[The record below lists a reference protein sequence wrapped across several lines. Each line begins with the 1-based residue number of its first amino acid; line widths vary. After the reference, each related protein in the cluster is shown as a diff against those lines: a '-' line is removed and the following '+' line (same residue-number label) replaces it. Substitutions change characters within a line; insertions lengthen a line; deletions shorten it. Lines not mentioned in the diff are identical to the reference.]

1 MAKVIFNF
9 LISPENKQRLLAVC
23 DSNGVTMSSVLNG
36 LIETYVIRQTEII
49 EHRSSQFDRLD
60 AAIKAT
66 QKQRDYRQ
74 PRIEPDFDD
83 EPISPIYHD
92 GSDFYD
98 QNF

>member
-1 MAKVIFNF
+1 
-9 LISPENKQRLLAVC
+9 
-23 DSNGVTMSSVLNG
+23 MSSVLNG

-60 AAIKAT
+60 AAIKAM

-74 PRIEPDFDD
+74 PRIEPDFDN

>member
-1 MAKVIFNF
+1 
-9 LISPENKQRLLAVC
+9 
-23 DSNGVTMSSVLNG
+23 MSSVLNG

-49 EHRSSQFDRLD
+49 EHRASQFDRLD

-83 EPISPIYHD
+83 ETILPIYHD